1 MKRHKNNFEFS
12 LSSVI
17 DEDTEMFP
25 LMSNE
30 DEEQINTEITPKS
43 IPILPLRNTV
53 LFPGVIIPITIGRD
67 RSIKLIKD
75 TYKKDKI
82 IGVLAQKDP
91 GVESP
96 EIEDLNSIG
105 TVAHILKILRMPD
118 GNITAIIQGR
128 KRFELSEIVQ
138 IDPFYKA
145 NVTELIESK
154 PSSKDKSF
162 KALVDSVKDMSLE
175 IIELSPNIP
184 TEASIAIKNIES
196 PSFVINFVS

>member
-1 MKRHKNNFEFS
+1 MKRYKNNFEFS
-12 LSSVI
+12 LSNVI
-17 DEDTEMFP
+17 DEETEMFP

-91 GVESP
+91 
-96 EIEDLNSIG
+96 
-105 TVAHILKILRMPD
+105 KW
-118 GNITAIIQGR
+118 
-128 KRFELSEIVQ
+128 
-138 IDPFYKA
+138 
-145 NVTELIESK
+145 
-154 PSSKDKSF
+154 
-162 KALVDSVKDMSLE
+162 SLQD
-175 IIELSPNIP
+175 
-184 TEASIAIKNIES
+184 
-196 PSFVINFVS
+196 